1 MHARGVRALVFRIV
15 ETDMI
20 CGCAIISP
28 APVLIHSGIESEGRL
43 SMAVDDNDQQEGKL
57 FESFAAEAR
66 AYAAGKSREL
76 TAQTRFGSTRSSRP
90 PSDRADNPRYAHE
103 RHQAENGADQEKRL
117 RAIADPVRQSET
129 RAQVVKHY
137 AAWSRAAS
145 KAYLQRFDNSQRIY
159 DRKLAARK
167 VDERLI
173 PKDQKETM
181 RKEAIREA
189 VAQSDNRM
197 KEINT
202 ALPQMIDSTINNA
215 VKLSPARS
223 APLDKN
229 TQRAKDTASAYNARV
244 RQSGAKHP
252 DRDHER

>member
-1 MHARGVRALVFRIV
+1 
-15 ETDMI
+15 
-20 CGCAIISP
+20 
-28 APVLIHSGIESEGRL
+28 
-43 SMAVDDNDQQEGKL
+43 MAVDDNDPQEGKL

-90 PSDRADNPRYAHE
+90 PSDRTDNPRYAHE

-117 RAIADPVRQSET
+117 RTIADPGRQSET
-129 RAQVVKHY
+129 RAQVAKHY

-167 VDERLI
+167 IDERLI